1 MKGRPGTIRVPRS
14 SLPVPLG
21 ERNWNG
27 FVLGT
32 VCATAGVA
40 TWSFVVGGSSASYL
54 NAKMGVA
61 AMLAGGL
68 IGQLLVTLATVPVS
82 TKHGIETVISTKPQL
97 GIRGSYLALIMQYA
111 TALGWNTVLMIFF
124 GRSAASIL
132 ELTGLIDSSA
142 RTTAATVF
150 SVVGIVL
157 AWFMVSRG
165 AKSLQ
170 KVGPVVAIVIS
181 LMAVYLL
188 VVLFR
193 AYGSTEIFSA
203 QPLDPTPNRL
213 LNYTSVVE
221 LLIVST
227 WGWWTYMGGMVRMVG
242 TARRAVLPSM
252 VGLGVAWVLV
262 AIVSLYSALATGEA
276 DPTVWAPAVAGDVG
290 GVIVLLFVA
299 FANVSSTLVG
309 AYVATLGVSQIPQ
322 VSSRLQW
329 KVVAGLVL
337 APMLV
342 VVVFFSTEFFDNVDR
357 FMAFIG
363 LMIAPMIGIQ
373 IADWYLLGRR
383 KSLRISG
390 LYRHNSTSCYW
401 YLGGFNPAGILAL
414 VLGSVTYQL
423 LLNPVTYEPRS
434 PLFKY
439 LTASLPAVLV
449 AAVAYTLLSLLWRK
463 RLAGREEHAGA
474 QRRTAQPLV
483 DQET

>member
-1 MKGRPGTIRVPRS
+1 MIRIPRS

-32 VCATAGVA
+32 VCATAGIA

-54 NAKMGVA
+54 NAKMGMA

-68 IGQLLVTLATVPVS
+68 IGQLLVTLATIPVS

-97 GIRGSYLALIMQYA
+97 GIRGSYLALFMQYA
-111 TALGWNTVLMIFF
+111 TALGWNAVLMIFF

-132 ELTGLIDSSA
+132 EVTGLIDSSA
-142 RTTAATVF
+142 RSTAATVF

-157 AWFMVSRG
+157 VWILVSRG

-170 KVGPVVAIVIS
+170 KVGPVIAIAIS

-193 AYGSTEIFSA
+193 AHGSGEIFSA
-203 QPLDPTPNRL
+203 QPLAPSPDRL

-227 WGWWTYMGGMVRMVG
+227 WGWWTYMGGMVRMVD
-242 TARRAVLPSM
+242 TARKAVLPSM
-252 VGLGVAWVLV
+252 LGLGVAWVVV
-262 AIVSLYSALATGEA
+262 AIVSLYSSLTTGEA
-276 DPTVWAPAVAGDVG
+276 DPTVWAPKVAGDVG

-299 FANVSSTLVG
+299 FANIGSTLVG
-309 AYVATLGVSQIPQ
+309 AYVATLGVFQIPQ
-322 VSSRLQW
+322 VSSRLRW
-329 KVVAGLVL
+329 RVVAAVVL
-337 APMLV
+337 SPMLV
-342 VVVFFSTEFFDNVDR
+342 VVLFFATEFYDNVDR

-363 LMIAPMIGIQ
+363 LMIAPMVGIQ
-373 IADWYLLGRR
+373 IADWYLMGRR
-383 KSLRISG
+383 RSLRISG

-401 YLGGFNPAGILAL
+401 YLGGFNPAGIIALAL
-414 VLGSVTYQL
+414 GSLTYQL

-434 PLFKY
+434 DLFKY

-449 AAVAYTLLSLLWRK
+449 AAVVYTVLGRLWSR
-463 RLAGREEHAGA
+463 RLERSEQGGA
-474 QRRTAQPLV
+474 EPVTDVSVAPK
-483 DQET
+483 T